1 MYSCSKIRGN
11 DMKRHR
17 SYKSNKSILIGVLLA
32 VVFLMGIG
40 YSAFSDKLNISGTS
54 NISTKWKVVITNIKL
69 EKLTG
74 MATEES
80 DVTFSEL
87 NASMN
92 VNFKSPG
99 DSAKYAITWRFN
111 N

>member
-32 VVFLMGIG
+32 VVLG

-80 DVTFSEL
+80 DATFSEL
-87 NASMN
+87 N
-92 VNFKSPG
+92 
-99 DSAKYAITWRFN
+99 I
-111 N
+111 

>member
-1 MYSCSKIRGN
+1 MFMYSCSKIRGN
-11 DMKRHR
+11 DIKRHR

-32 VVFLMGIG
+32 VVLG

-80 DVTFSEL
+80 DATFSEL
-87 NASMN
+87 N
-92 VNFKSPG
+92 
-99 DSAKYAITWRFN
+99 I
-111 N
+111 

>member
-1 MYSCSKIRGN
+1 
-11 DMKRHR
+11 MKRHR

-32 VVFLMGIG
+32 VVLG

>member
-32 VVFLMGIG
+32 VVLG

>member
-1 MYSCSKIRGN
+1 MTYFLCMLMYSCSKIRGN

-32 VVFLMGIG
+32 VVLG

-54 NISTKWKVVITNIKL
+54 NISTKCKVVITNIKL
-69 EKLTG
+69 VKLTG

-80 DVTFSEL
+80 DATFSEL
-87 NASMN
+87 N
-92 VNFKSPG
+92 
-99 DSAKYAITWRFN
+99 I
-111 N
+111 

>member
-1 MYSCSKIRGN
+1 MFMYSCSKIRGN
-11 DMKRHR
+11 DIKRHR

-32 VVFLMGIG
+32 VVLG

>member
-1 MYSCSKIRGN
+1 
-11 DMKRHR
+11 MKRHR

-32 VVFLMGIG
+32 VVLG

-80 DVTFSEL
+80 DATFSEL
-87 NASMN
+87 N
-92 VNFKSPG
+92 
-99 DSAKYAITWRFN
+99 I
-111 N
+111 

>member
-1 MYSCSKIRGN
+1 
-11 DMKRHR
+11 MKRHR

-32 VVFLMGIG
+32 VVLG

-69 EKLTG
+69 VKLTG

-80 DVTFSEL
+80 DATFSEL
-87 NASMN
+87 N
-92 VNFKSPG
+92 
-99 DSAKYAITWRFN
+99 I
-111 N
+111 

>member
-1 MYSCSKIRGN
+1 
-11 DMKRHR
+11 MKRHR

-32 VVFLMGIG
+32 VVLG

-87 NASMN
+87 N
-92 VNFKSPG
+92 
-99 DSAKYAITWRFN
+99 I
-111 N
+111 